1 MNKETN
7 KERGWDFP
15 TEFTEDQL
23 EHLKELGIS
32 VA

>member
-15 TEFTEDQL
+15 TEFTKDEL
-23 EHLKELGIS
+23 EHLEELGIS